1 MTENTSQI
9 DPNSKDAIHRS
20 RVKMLAILGFFF
32 VPFIVAIV
40 SYYFFPQLLDSGK
53 RVNNAP
59 LIDPIV
65 TLKPF
70 TNLQLNQQELTNET
84 IGGRWTI
91 IHRLGDQCGEQCEV
105 SLYNTRQT
113 RLGLGKDANRVQ
125 RVILGSNVSLLDTI
139 GRDHP
144 DGMLVLRITEGL
156 DTQLQ
161 PIVERENLGPND
173 ALLVD
178 PLGNIMMAVPVTLDP
193 SKLRKD
199 LKKLLKLSKIG

>member
-1 MTENTSQI
+1 MTENTSQT
-9 DPNSKDAIHRS
+9 DSSSKEAIRRS
-20 RVKMLAILGFFF
+20 RVKMLTILGFFF
-32 VPFIVAIV
+32 VPFFVAIV

-59 LIDPIV
+59 LIEPIV
-65 TLKPF
+65 TLQPF
-70 TNLQLNQQELTNET
+70 TNLQLNQEELTNET
-84 IGGRWTI
+84 MKGRWTI
-91 IHRLGDQCGEQCEV
+91 IHRLAGQCDEQCEV

-113 RLGLGKDANRVQ
+113 RLGLGRDANRVQ

-156 DTQLQ
+156 DTQLT
-161 PIVERENLGPND
+161 PVVEREKLGPHD

-178 PLGNIMMAVPVTLDP
+178 PLGNIMMALPATLDP

>member
-1 MTENTSQI
+1 
-9 DPNSKDAIHRS
+9 
-20 RVKMLAILGFFF
+20 
-32 VPFIVAIV
+32 
-40 SYYFFPQLLDSGK
+40 
-53 RVNNAP
+53 
-59 LIDPIV
+59 V

-70 TNLQLNQQELTNET
+70 TNLQLNQEELTNET
-84 IGGRWTI
+84 IKGRWTI
-91 IHRLGDQCGEQCEV
+91 IHRLSDQCEEQCRV
-105 SLYNTRQT
+105 SLYNTRQI

-156 DTQLQ
+156 DTQLA
-161 PIVERENLGPND
+161 PIVEREKLGPND

-178 PLGNIMMAVPVTLDP
+178 PLGNIMMAVPATLEP
-193 SKLRKD
+193 AKLRKD